1 MYVQGSGTPL
11 ASTKNQGR
19 LEAVLNPNPKRERGR
34 DTKHSLQPRLHVG
47 LRYPVPRPLLVTLL
61 SLTMLCLTANA
72 QGNSQTRGGS
82 SGNTDLKATLVGQL
96 RTDFPSR
103 RGVRL
108 TQFGGMFA
116 DPEMK
121 TLQTVIEVLPDSSRW
136 RTIFGQNTQQG
147 RNNYLV
153 SENLISQSQMVQ
165 CSSFGR
171 SSLAITEYVPDS
183 NLKLLPA
190 FFTGTMEDAGAGRL
204 ARLELLFGLIPNRKG
219 LADLHSEKFARESK
233 TEIGSE
239 TDLLI
244 HVPSGV
250 RFEFDKDH
258 KLKSVTIPEY
268 KVDSAGTFSP
278 WFDWKFE
285 PTDRR
290 HDDGG
295 VRGMN
300 VTSSDGKH
308 SGLVF
313 DHVRIESLEQN
324 ATLQDFSIY
333 KVKEGTRVSPIDK
346 KLGRNSFVYSDGQ
359 AILRADGDAESEV
372 ESAQPEP
379 IEDAMPRTERAIL
392 PILVVLSVLLILG
405 WLYKRSLRKAAK

>member
-1 MYVQGSGTPL
+1 MYFQGSGAPL
-11 ASTKNQGR
+11 GSSKNRGR
-19 LEAVLNPNPKRERGR
+19 LQAVLNSNPKRERGPENSR
-34 DTKHSLQPRLHVG
+34 QPRLRVG
-47 LRYPVPRPLLVTLL
+47 LRYPVPGPLLLTLL

-72 QGNSQTRGGS
+72 QTNSQTGGEP
-82 SGNTDLKATLVGQL
+82 SGKLDPKATLLDQL
-96 RTDFPSR
+96 QRDFPSR

-153 SENLISQSQMVQ
+153 FENLISQSQMIQ
-165 CSSFGR
+165 CSSSGR
-171 SSLAITEYVPDS
+171 SSLAIKEYVPDR

-190 FFTGTMEDAGAGRL
+190 LFTGTMEDAGAGRL

-239 TDLLI
+239 TDFLI
-244 HVPSGV
+244 HIPSGV
-250 RFEFDKDH
+250 KFEFDKDH
-258 KLKSVTIPEY
+258 KLKSVTIPEH
-268 KVDSAGTFSP
+268 KVDSEGTFSP

-295 VRGMN
+295 VRGMH

-333 KVKEGTRVSPIDK
+333 EVKEGAKVSPIDK
-346 KLGRNSFVYSDGQ
+346 KLDRDSFVYSDGQ
-359 AILRADGDAESEV
+359 AILRTGGDAESEV

-379 IEDAMPRTERAIL
+379 IEDAMPGTERAIL

-405 WLYKRSLRKAAK
+405 WLYKRSLRKAGK